1 MLYKKKLAAYVRL
14 SIEDGDVL
22 EASNKIESNSISSQ
36 RGLIMDYYENSSGLK
51 EYEIEVFCDD
61 GYTGTNF
68 NRPAFQKMMEDI
80 KMGRIHA
87 VIVKDLSRFG
97 RDYLEVG
104 AYLELIFPL
113 SGTRFISIN
122 DGFDSN
128 EYIGSTGGLEIALRN
143 LINGMYS
150 RDLSVKSRSAIATRN
165 RQGKYWGGF
174 AFYGYILDP
183 EDKHR
188 ILVDEEVRSV
198 VQRIFYECISGYS
211 TAEIAKRLNSDG
223 IPSPAARKKMKG
235 QKYNGRIVESKS
247 VWIPA
252 TIRKI
257 LNDERYTGK
266 MISGT
271 RESVGINTKKFRTL
285 PKEEWIVV
293 EGTHE
298 SIVSQECFDA
308 AKTALKSRIRTV
320 NKNTSGDR
328 ANNLFVCGYCGR
340 KLQSS
345 PAKIVH
351 LYCGKSRTVI
361 DAVCGGLHEDYE
373 QLKSA
378 VLKILRFF
386 AKILMDE
393 VVLQNATIRESIP
406 KLKKQIKE
414 LEYRI
419 QQLENSKLD
428 LYEDYRNDNISRE
441 RFIELQSERQEENDK
456 LQHLRN
462 GCEKELQEFIS
473 KDQHLSEAISSAQE
487 IQALSEYNP
496 KVIRKLVKKIH
507 VYENGKIEIELLSND
522 DFIVESLGKAM
533 KMVS

>member
-1 MLYKKKLAAYVRL
+1 
-14 SIEDGDVL
+14 
-22 EASNKIESNSISSQ
+22 
-36 RGLIMDYYENSSGLK
+36 MD
-51 EYEIEVFCDD
+51 
-61 GYTGTNF
+61 T
-68 NRPAFQKMMEDI
+68 
-80 KMGRIHA
+80 
-87 VIVKDLSRFG
+87 
-97 RDYLEVG
+97 
-104 AYLELIFPL
+104 
-113 SGTRFISIN
+113 
-122 DGFDSN
+122 
-128 EYIGSTGGLEIALRN
+128 
-143 LINGMYS
+143 
-150 RDLSVKSRSAIATRN
+150 
-165 RQGKYWGGF
+165 
-174 AFYGYILDP
+174 
-183 EDKHR
+183 
-188 ILVDEEVRSV
+188 
-198 VQRIFYECISGYS
+198 
-211 TAEIAKRLNSDG
+211 
-223 IPSPAARKKMKG
+223 
-235 QKYNGRIVESKS
+235 
-247 VWIPA
+247 
-252 TIRKI
+252 
-257 LNDERYTGK
+257 
-266 MISGT
+266 
-271 RESVGINTKKFRTL
+271 
-285 PKEEWIVV
+285 VV
-293 EGTHE
+293 E
-298 SIVSQECFDA
+298 
-308 AKTALKSRIRTV
+308 
-320 NKNTSGDR
+320 
-328 ANNLFVCGYCGR
+328 

>member
-1 MLYKKKLAAYVRL
+1 
-14 SIEDGDVL
+14 
-22 EASNKIESNSISSQ
+22 
-36 RGLIMDYYENSSGLK
+36 
-51 EYEIEVFCDD
+51 
-61 GYTGTNF
+61 
-68 NRPAFQKMMEDI
+68 
-80 KMGRIHA
+80 MGRIHA

-257 LNDERYTGK
+257 
-266 MISGT
+266 
-271 RESVGINTKKFRTL
+271 
-285 PKEEWIVV
+285 
-293 EGTHE
+293 
-298 SIVSQECFDA
+298 
-308 AKTALKSRIRTV
+308 
-320 NKNTSGDR
+320 
-328 ANNLFVCGYCGR
+328 
-340 KLQSS
+340 
-345 PAKIVH
+345 
-351 LYCGKSRTVI
+351 
-361 DAVCGGLHEDYE
+361 
-373 QLKSA
+373 
-378 VLKILRFF
+378 
-386 AKILMDE
+386 
-393 VVLQNATIRESIP
+393 
-406 KLKKQIKE
+406 IK
-414 LEYRI
+414 
-419 QQLENSKLD
+419 
-428 LYEDYRNDNISRE
+428 
-441 RFIELQSERQEENDK
+441 
-456 LQHLRN
+456 
-462 GCEKELQEFIS
+462 
-473 KDQHLSEAISSAQE
+473 
-487 IQALSEYNP
+487 
-496 KVIRKLVKKIH
+496 
-507 VYENGKIEIELLSND
+507 
-522 DFIVESLGKAM
+522 
-533 KMVS
+533 